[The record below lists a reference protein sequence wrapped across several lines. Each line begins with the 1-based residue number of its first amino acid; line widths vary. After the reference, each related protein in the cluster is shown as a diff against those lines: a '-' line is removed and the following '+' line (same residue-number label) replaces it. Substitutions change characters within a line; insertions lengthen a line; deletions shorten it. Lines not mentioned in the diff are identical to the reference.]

1 MVAISATNS
10 ATPSQASA
18 ISRNRL
24 EQARRDA
31 GQAETRAQ
39 NLRAQADAAELDAQ
53 KSQGRVRDL
62 ASRSQQADPTY
73 APQVE
78 GDKSEVTAKTQ
89 DFLVGMYSATSENR
103 TASGNPLKTS
113 PNSAPV
119 LNIQGQST
127 GRIVN
132 ISA

>member
-31 GQAETRAQ
+31 GQAEARAQ

-73 APQVE
+73 DPQIQ
-78 GDKSEVTAKTQ
+78 GGKSEIPPKTQ
-89 DFLVGMYSATSENR
+89 DFLVGMYSSNA
-103 TASGNPLKTS
+103 LKTS
-113 PNSAPV
+113 TNSAPV